1 MEVKMNFYEYLENR
15 AKDDGVEKIVVG
27 AVITND
33 NDEIL
38 LMKRKEDDFM
48 GGIFE
53 IPGGN
58 AEDGEGIYEVLERE
72 IKEETNFDLKEVI
85 SYINYF
91 DYLSGSGK
99 KSRQFNFKVE
109 VTGGPI
115 ILTEHDTYRWVN
127 LDEIETQNV
136 SDAVKESLIIYR
148 FNEK

>member
-1 MEVKMNFYEYLENR
+1 MNFYEYLENR

-27 AVITND
+27 AMITND
-33 NDEIL
+33 NEEIL

-58 AEDGEGIYEVLERE
+58 AEDGEGIYEVLKRE
-72 IKEETNFDLKEVI
+72 IKEETNFDLKRVI

-99 KSRQFNFKVE
+99 KSRQFNFKVV

>member
-1 MEVKMNFYEYLENR
+1 MNFYEYLENR
-15 AKDDGVEKIVVG
+15 AKDDGIGKIVVG

-72 IKEETNFDLKEVI
+72 IKEETNFDLKRVI

-115 ILTEHDTYRWVN
+115 ILTEHDTYGWVN

>member
-1 MEVKMNFYEYLENR
+1 MNFYEYLENR

-27 AVITND
+27 AMITND
-33 NDEIL
+33 NEEIL

-58 AEDGEGIYEVLERE
+58 AEDGEGIYEVLKRE
-72 IKEETNFDLKEVI
+72 IKEETNFDLKRVI

>member
-1 MEVKMNFYEYLENR
+1 MNFYEYLENR
-15 AKDDGVEKIVVG
+15 AKDDGIEKIVVG

-72 IKEETNFDLKEVI
+72 IKEETNFDLKRVI

>member
-1 MEVKMNFYEYLENR
+1 MNFYEYLENR
-15 AKDDGVEKIVVG
+15 AKDDGIKKIVVG

-72 IKEETNFDLKEVI
+72 IKEETNFDLKRVI

-115 ILTEHDTYRWVN
+115 ILTEHDTYGWVN

>member
-1 MEVKMNFYEYLENR
+1 MNFYEYLENR
-15 AKDDGVEKIVVG
+15 AKDDGIEKIVVG
-27 AVITND
+27 AMITND

-72 IKEETNFDLKEVI
+72 IKEETNFDLKRVI

>member
-1 MEVKMNFYEYLENR
+1 MNFYEYLENR

-33 NDEIL
+33 NEEIL

-72 IKEETNFDLKEVI
+72 IKEETNFDLKRVI

>member
-1 MEVKMNFYEYLENR
+1 MNFYEYLENK

-58 AEDGEGIYEVLERE
+58 AEDGEGIYEVLKRE
-72 IKEETNFDLKEVI
+72 IKEETNFDLKRVI

-115 ILTEHDTYRWVN
+115 ILTEHDTYGWVN

>member
-1 MEVKMNFYEYLENR
+1 MNFYEYLENK

-58 AEDGEGIYEVLERE
+58 AEDGEGIYEVLKRE
-72 IKEETNFDLKEVI
+72 IKKETNFDLKRVI

-99 KSRQFNFKVE
+99 KSRQFNFKVV

>member
-1 MEVKMNFYEYLENR
+1 MNFYEYLENR

-33 NDEIL
+33 NGEIL

-58 AEDGEGIYEVLERE
+58 AEAGEGIYEVLERE
-72 IKEETNFDLKEVI
+72 IKEETNFDLKRVI

-91 DYLSGSGK
+91 DYLSKKKK

>member
-1 MEVKMNFYEYLENR
+1 MNFYEYLENK

-27 AVITND
+27 AMITND
-33 NDEIL
+33 NEEIL
-38 LMKRKEDDFM
+38 LMKRREDDFM

-58 AEDGEGIYEVLERE
+58 AEDGEGIYEVLKRE
-72 IKEETNFDLKEVI
+72 IKEETNFDLKRVI

>member
-1 MEVKMNFYEYLENR
+1 MNFYEYLENR
-15 AKDDGVEKIVVG
+15 AKDDGIGKIVVG

-72 IKEETNFDLKEVI
+72 IKEETNFDLKRVI

>member
-1 MEVKMNFYEYLENR
+1 MNFYEYLENR

>member
-1 MEVKMNFYEYLENR
+1 MNFYEYLENK

-27 AVITND
+27 AMITND
-33 NDEIL
+33 NEEIL

-58 AEDGEGIYEVLERE
+58 AEDGEGIYEVLKRE
-72 IKEETNFDLKEVI
+72 IKEETNFDLKRVI

-115 ILTEHDTYRWVN
+115 ILTEHDTYGWVN

>member
-1 MEVKMNFYEYLENR
+1 MNFYEYLENR
-15 AKDDGVEKIVVG
+15 AKDDGIGKIVVG

-72 IKEETNFDLKEVI
+72 IKEETNFDLRRVI

-115 ILTEHDTYRWVN
+115 ILTEHDTYGWVN

>member
-1 MEVKMNFYEYLENR
+1 MNFYEYLENR

-72 IKEETNFDLKEVI
+72 IKEETNFDLKRVI

>member
-1 MEVKMNFYEYLENR
+1 MNFYEYLENK

-72 IKEETNFDLKEVI
+72 IKEETNFDLKRVI

-99 KSRQFNFKVE
+99 KSRQFNFKVV